1 VKDPLTDQQ
10 LDEWRAAI
18 EQLARD
24 FLSGRATVN
33 PSDYPTTCEHCGLQT
48 LCRVEENMQSADLDG
63 SAQEADNDQ

>member
-33 PSDYPTTCEHCGLQT
+33 PRDYPITCEHCGLQT
-48 LCRVEENMQSADLDG
+48 LCRVEENMQLGDLDD
-63 SAQEADNDQ
+63 AAEADSNQ